1 MNEKSYPFQINIA
14 VQLKA
19 NSTVVQKKL
28 DDMNAL
34 LSQTDMS
41 LLQQFQSKK

>member
-1 MNEKSYPFQINIA
+1 MEKKIKNTVTQSN
-14 VQLKA
+14 K